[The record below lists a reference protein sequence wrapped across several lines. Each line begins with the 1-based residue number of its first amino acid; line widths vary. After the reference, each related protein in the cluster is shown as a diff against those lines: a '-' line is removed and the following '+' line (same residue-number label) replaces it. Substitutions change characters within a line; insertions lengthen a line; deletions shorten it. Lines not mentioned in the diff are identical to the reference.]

1 MIVIDDVLCCI
12 QSVRDSLNEVCIVQ
26 MAVGYYTPEIVLVS
40 KESIFKVCEE
50 EYTKRRQS
58 KQYLNPSTRD
68 VEDIIDLMVKM
79 EGKEMPQYVS
89 RGYGTMSSNEFEKIA
104 GIMCSMRDEV
114 CSLRV
119 ELKET
124 RKEREKD
131 DKILEDNI
139 LIKQEI
145 IDIKMM
151 MKSLCETKSLITKK
165 GKTKMKNQLLEK
177 TRKKYNQY
185 KN

>member
-1 MIVIDDVLCCI
+1 
-12 QSVRDSLNEVCIVQ
+12 
-26 MAVGYYTPEIVLVS
+26 
-40 KESIFKVCEE
+40 
-50 EYTKRRQS
+50 
-58 KQYLNPSTRD
+58 
-68 VEDIIDLMVKM
+68 
-79 EGKEMPQYVS
+79 MPQYVS
-89 RGYGTMSSNEFEKIA
+89 RGYGSMPSHEFEKIA

-119 ELKET
+119 ELNEA

-151 MKSLCETKSLITKK
+151 MKLLCEKK
-165 GKTKMKNQLLEK
+165 IINNKEKETKMKNPLLVK
-177 TRKKYNQY
+177 TRKKPNQY

>member
-1 MIVIDDVLCCI
+1 
-12 QSVRDSLNEVCIVQ
+12 
-26 MAVGYYTPEIVLVS
+26 MAVAYYTPEMILAS
-40 KESIFKVCEE
+40 KESIFEMCEE
-50 EYTKRRQS
+50 ECTKRRQT
-58 KQYLNPSTRD
+58 KQYPNPSTRD

-89 RGYGTMSSNEFEKIA
+89 RGYGSMPSNEFEKIA

-119 ELKET
+119 ELNEA

-131 DKILEDNI
+131 DKILGDNI

-151 MKSLCETKSLITKK
+151 MKLFCNKKLLIIKK
-165 GKTKMKNQLLEK
+165 KKTKMKNPLLVK
-177 TRKKYNQY
+177 TRKKPNHY
-185 KN
+185 KK